1 MKKNM
6 FSIFTA
12 FLILIS
18 FQLACSLF
26 QKEQVN
32 EAPQQQPTK
41 ASLPQ
46 ATWTTASHQDGNCP
60 ALTAVQTSSSGLVS
74 DIVIAKNVEETTMA
88 PVEPTLL
95 YGQQDIFHAVVQIEN
110 APANSKIKVVWY
122 ATDVG
127 QAAPCNT
134 RIDAHEISA
143 DGTRYIDF
151 NLTPET
157 TWPPGKYRAEIT
169 FNDILEQVI
178 DFSVQ

>member
-1 MKKNM
+1 MKNNL
-6 FSIFTA
+6 FPIFA
-12 FLILIS
+12 ALLILIS

-26 QKEQVN
+26 EKEAAK
-32 EAPQQQPTK
+32 EAPQQQQ
-41 ASLPQ
+41 AQESMPQ

-60 ALTAVQTSSSGLVS
+60 ALPAVQTSSSGLVS
-74 DIVIAKNVEETTMA
+74 EIVMAKNVEETTMA

-95 YGQQDIFHAVVQIEN
+95 YGQQDIFHAVVQIED

-127 QAAPCNT
+127 QASPCNT
-134 RIDAHEISA
+134 RIDSHEISA

-157 TWPPGKYRAEIT
+157 TWPPGTYRAEVT